1 MPKYCS
7 VPNCKN
13 DSGNGSDRKSFYKF
27 PLQDPVRLQQWL
39 RNMGRENWTPSR
51 HQYICH
57 EHFPPSCFKVR
68 WGIRYLESDA
78 VPTVFQEAEKRKAT
92 DQSEKTP
99 KRLRADG
106 NQSIMVSGDRTGAV
120 DAVEVESTLHTV
132 HLYEITV
139 DPSQQGK
146 ASLVEPSD
154 VGESDSSLRT
164 ELNTLASFDGFETG
178 ANFPLTLFQTVDD
191 LSNSGENTEVVVMSE
206 CAVGEGQDELVSGI
220 AAAILTQGHGLVSS
234 DSTLGCADEA
244 AASLSVEDATCTT
257 EEFLDIQEGHET
269 QVIAYFETIPNVF
282 PGETST
288 KFTFSP
294 DTVLSSALS
303 SKPITSTLPIVSKHV
318 PPSPASLVLT
328 VERLD
333 TDSGEGDDDKSEDD
347 SLERQDHQLEEHCYH
362 KNSLSKEQLEA
373 IVAELQK
380 KVKVLQQRHRRHL
393 EKLLGLENTVSQLRQ
408 SNLLNEE
415 RLQLLERAYI
425 QTSAA
430 VTEAGETVAIIYEED
445 DAAYFYTPLID
456 AGEKLWQ
463 QEQQL
468 YQAVNLIWITGRRYS
483 PHHKGDRSAFIKTKS
498 EAGGGLTRG
507 NV

>member
-13 DSGNGSDRKSFYKF
+13 DSGNNNDRKSFYKF

-57 EHFPPSCFKVR
+57 EHFAPSCFKVR

-78 VPTVFQEAEKRKAT
+78 VPTVFQQAEKRKAM
-92 DQSEKTP
+92 DRSEKKP
-99 KRLRADG
+99 KRLRANS
-106 NQSIMVSGDRTGAV
+106 NQSAAVSDDRAGAA
-120 DAVEVESTLHTV
+120 DAVEMESALHTV

-139 DPSQQGK
+139 DPSQQGETGLLE
-146 ASLVEPSD
+146 SSD
-154 VGESDSSLRT
+154 VGESECSLHAD
-164 ELNTLASFDGFETG
+164 LNTLASVDTIETR
-178 ANFPLTLFQTVDD
+178 ANFPLTLFQTAND
-191 LSNSGENTEVVVMSE
+191 LSNSGELVVMS
-206 CAVGEGQDELVSGI
+206 EGQDELLNRI
-220 AAAILTQGHGLVSS
+220 TAAILSQGHGLLMN
-234 DSTLGCADEA
+234 DPTLTDA
-244 AASLSVEDATCTT
+244 AAVAAEDVSDTT
-257 EEFLDIQEGHET
+257 EESSGVPGGHET

-282 PGETST
+282 PSETSQ
-288 KFTFSP
+288 FTFSP

-318 PPSPASLVLT
+318 APSPTSLVLT

-333 TDSGEGDDDKSEDD
+333 TDEGEGDDGKSEED
-347 SLERQDHQLEEHCYH
+347 SIEWQDHQLEEHCYH

-373 IVAELQK
+373 IVTELQK

-425 QTSAA
+425 QTSAT
-430 VTEAGETVAIIYEED
+430 VPDAGETVAIIYEEN
-445 DAAYFYTPLID
+445 DAAYLYTPFINAD
-456 AGEKLWQ
+456 E
-463 QEQQL
+463 
-468 YQAVNLIWITGRRYS
+468 NL
-483 PHHKGDRSAFIKTKS
+483 
-498 EAGGGLTRG
+498 
-507 NV
+507 

>member
-13 DSGNGSDRKSFYKF
+13 DSGNRNDRKSFYKF

-39 RNMGRENWTPSR
+39 RNMGRESWMPSR

-57 EHFPPSCFKVR
+57 EHFAPSCFKVR

-92 DQSEKTP
+92 DHSDRRP
-99 KRLRADG
+99 KRLRANS
-106 NQSIMVSGDRTGAV
+106 NQSMMVSDDRTV
-120 DAVEVESTLHTV
+120 AVEAVEMESTLHTV

-139 DPSQQGK
+139 DPTQQGET
-146 ASLVEPSD
+146 SLVESSD
-154 VGESDSSLRT
+154 VGGSHCSLQADP
-164 ELNTLASFDGFETG
+164 NTLASVDGFETG
-178 ANFPLTLFQTVDD
+178 ANFPLTLFQAVDD
-191 LSNSGENTEVVVMSE
+191 LSNSGGNTEVVVMSE
-206 CAVGEGQDELVSGI
+206 CSAGEGQDELVNGI
-220 AAAILTQGHGLVSS
+220 AAAILTQGHGLVMN
-234 DSTLGCADEA
+234 DSTLGCTDEA
-244 AASLSVEDATCTT
+244 SLCVEDVTCTT
-257 EEFLDIQEGHET
+257 EEFLDVQEGRET
-269 QVIAYFETIPNVF
+269 QVIAYFETIPNVL
-282 PGETST
+282 PSETST
-288 KFTFSP
+288 QFTFSP

-318 PPSPASLVLT
+318 PPSPTSLVLT

-333 TDSGEGDDDKSEDD
+333 TDGGEGDDGMSEED
-347 SLERQDHQLEEHCYH
+347 STEQQDHQLEEHCYH

-373 IVAELQK
+373 IVTELQK

-430 VTEAGETVAIIYEED
+430 VSDAGETVAIIYEED
-445 DAAYFYTPLID
+445 DAAYLYTSLND
-456 AGEKLWQ
+456 TEEKL
-463 QEQQL
+463 
-468 YQAVNLIWITGRRYS
+468 
-483 PHHKGDRSAFIKTKS
+483 
-498 EAGGGLTRG
+498 
-507 NV
+507 

>member
-13 DSGNGSDRKSFYKF
+13 DSGNGNDRKSFYKF

-39 RNMGRENWTPSR
+39 RNMRRENWTPSR

-57 EHFPPSCFKVR
+57 EHFAPSCFKVR

-78 VPTVFQEAEKRKAT
+78 VPTVFKEAEKRKALEH
-92 DQSEKTP
+92 SETKP
-99 KRLRADG
+99 KQLRVNS
-106 NQSIMVSGDRTGAV
+106 NQSVASGDRPTAV
-120 DAVEVESTLHTV
+120 DAVEMEGALHTV

-139 DPSQQGK
+139 DPSQQGET
-146 ASLVEPSD
+146 SLVESSG
-154 VGESDSSLRT
+154 VGEPD
-164 ELNTLASFDGFETG
+164 LNPLASVDRFETR
-178 ANFPLTLFQTVDD
+178 ANIPLTLLQTVNG
-191 LSNSGENTEVVVMSE
+191 LSNSGEVVVMSE
-206 CAVGEGQDELVSGI
+206 CPAGEGQEELLNGI
-220 AAAILTQGHGLVSS
+220 TAAILTQGHGLVVN
-234 DSTLGCADEA
+234 DSALGCTDEA
-244 AASLSVEDATCTT
+244 AATLGGEDVACIT
-257 EEFLDIQEGHET
+257 EGFSDVHGGHET
-269 QVIAYFETIPNVF
+269 QVLAYFETMPNVF

-288 KFTFSP
+288 QFNFTP

-303 SKPITSTLPIVSKHV
+303 SKPIPSTVPIVSKHV
-318 PPSPASLVLT
+318 SASPTSLVLT

-333 TDSGEGDDDKSEDD
+333 ADEGDDGKSEDD
-347 SLERQDHQLEEHCYH
+347 DLEPQDPQLEEHCYH

-408 SNLLNEE
+408 NNLLNEE

-430 VTEAGETVAIIYEED
+430 VSEVGETVAIIYEED
-445 DAAYFYTPLID
+445 DGAYLYTPLIN
-456 AGEKLWQ
+456 AGE
-463 QEQQL
+463 
-468 YQAVNLIWITGRRYS
+468 TM
-483 PHHKGDRSAFIKTKS
+483 
-498 EAGGGLTRG
+498 
-507 NV
+507 

>member
-7 VPNCKN
+7 VSDCKN
-13 DSGNGSDRKSFYKF
+13 DSGSDRKSFYKF

-57 EHFPPSCFKVR
+57 EHFAPSCFKVR

-92 DQSEKTP
+92 DHSEKKP
-99 KRLRADG
+99 KRLRTNS
-106 NQSIMVSGDRTGAV
+106 NQSITVSDGRTVAA
-120 DAVEVESTLHTV
+120 DSADMETTLHTV

-139 DPSQQGK
+139 DPSQQGET
-146 ASLVEPSD
+146 SLMESSD
-154 VGESDSSLRT
+154 VVESDCFT
-164 ELNTLASFDGFETG
+164 DLNPLASVDRFEMG
-178 ANFPLTLFQTVDD
+178 ANFPLTLFQTVDGV
-191 LSNSGENTEVVVMSE
+191 SNSGENTEVVVMSE
-206 CAVGEGQDELVSGI
+206 CPAGEGQDELVNGI
-220 AAAILTQGHGLVSS
+220 TAAILTQGHGLVIN
-234 DSTLGCADEA
+234 DSTLGCTDEA
-244 AASLSVEDATCTT
+244 VASLGVEDLSCTT
-257 EEFLDIQEGHET
+257 EEFSDIHEGHET
-269 QVIAYFETIPNVF
+269 QVIAYFETIPSVF
-282 PGETST
+282 PSETST
-288 KFTFSP
+288 QFTFSP

-303 SKPITSTLPIVSKHV
+303 SKPISSTLPIVSKHMS
-318 PPSPASLVLT
+318 PSPASLVLT

-333 TDSGEGDDDKSEDD
+333 TEEGDGDDGQSEEDGI
-347 SLERQDHQLEEHCYH
+347 EQQDHQLQEHCYH

-425 QTSAA
+425 QSSAA
-430 VTEAGETVAIIYEED
+430 VSDAGETVTIIYEED
-445 DAAYFYTPLID
+445 DAAYFYTPLNTAD
-456 AGEKLWQ
+456 EKL
-463 QEQQL
+463 
-468 YQAVNLIWITGRRYS
+468 
-483 PHHKGDRSAFIKTKS
+483 
-498 EAGGGLTRG
+498 
-507 NV
+507 